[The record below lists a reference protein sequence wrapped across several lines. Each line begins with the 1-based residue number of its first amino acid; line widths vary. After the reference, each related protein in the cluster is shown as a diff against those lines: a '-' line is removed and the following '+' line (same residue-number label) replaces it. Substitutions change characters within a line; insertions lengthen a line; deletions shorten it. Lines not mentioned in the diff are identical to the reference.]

1 MTKKIYFPII
11 SFILFSGFL
20 DGAFQDTRTHRFIKA
35 LEANGMIQEA
45 ITEYNRVLLIYPLT
59 SEERGILWLKLAID
73 YRSLNSEAEMM
84 KSFNQSIKYLKDSP
98 HINRVYEEIGV
109 FFLSRGKSEWAR
121 KILKQMSCESNENQ
135 IRYIALSYLID
146 ENWEQFF
153 RLLDKTGYSREAILD
168 INRIVKRIQLN
179 NRRFKT
185 LDIIVKIIPGLGYL
199 FYDDVFITGE
209 TLLFHGF
216 FISQIFIE
224 TSIIGKFIYG
234 FGLVRMYLRTTVRD
248 HRFLKKKLG
257 EKKLLL
263 EKMIF
268 HKLFDGNQS

>member
-1 MTKKIYFPII
+1 MTKKVYYLII
-11 SFILFSGFL
+11 AFILFSGFL
-20 DGAFQDTRTHRFIKA
+20 VGAFQETRTHRFIEA

-45 ITEYNRVLLIYPLT
+45 ITEYNRVLLFYPLT
-59 SEERGILWLKLAID
+59 SEERGILWLKLAIA

-98 HINRVYEEIGV
+98 HINQVYEEIGV

-121 KILKQMSCESNENQ
+121 KILKQMSCESNEKQ
-135 IRYIALSYLID
+135 IRYIILSYLID

-153 RLLDKTGYSREAILD
+153 KLLDKAGYSREAILD
-168 INRIVKRIQLN
+168 INRMVKKIQLN
-179 NRRFKT
+179 NRWFKT

-216 FISQIFIE
+216 LISQVFIE

-248 HRFLKKKLG
+248 HRFLKKKRE

-268 HKLFDGNQS
+268 QKLFNSNQS

>member
-1 MTKKIYFPII
+1 MTKKIYYSII
-11 SFILFSGFL
+11 SFILFCGFL
-20 DGAFQDTRTHRFIKA
+20 DGVFQETRTHRFIEA

-45 ITEYNRVLLIYPLT
+45 ITEYNRVLLFYPLT
-59 SEERGILWLKLAID
+59 SEERGILLLKLAIAH
-73 YRSLNSEAEMM
+73 RSLNSEADMM

-98 HINRVYEEIGV
+98 HINRVYEEISV
-109 FFLSRGKSEWAR
+109 FFLSRGKSDWAR

-135 IRYIALSYLID
+135 IRYIILSYLID
-146 ENWEQFF
+146 ENWKKFF
-153 RLLDKTGYSREAILD
+153 HLLDKAGYSREAILD
-168 INRIVKRIQLN
+168 INRIVKKIQLN

-185 LDIIVKIIPGLGYL
+185 LDIIVKIIPGLGHL

-216 FISQIFIE
+216 LVSQIFIE
-224 TSIIGKFIYG
+224 ASIIGKFIYG

-268 HKLFDGNQS
+268 QKLFDGTQY